1 MINKHRIAYMTLLLI
16 CSVLL
21 FIPLESNIGQQLT
34 SMLAITLSV
43 YAVLRGLNG
52 VISMAQGTELSIEPM
67 GVGVTLTPG
76 ELLDPLNDLIEQVSS
91 VLLLASASIGIQ
103 KILLSLTDT
112 DLLRWLFLAVAVITM
127 LLVGL
132 KKLPDNKQYLLIK
145 VVLVLAVLRLMVP
158 AMVVTSSVMQSWLEA
173 ERQHS
178 ISVLISTEKEVRALN
193 HSATNNE
200 SSGWFDSMTD
210 KLQLAD
216 LFSSIKS
223 KTDEAVTAAV
233 SILAEFLLV
242 FIFIPIVFMSIC
254 YKLIVGRFK

>member
-1 MINKHRIAYMTLLLI
+1 MTNKHRIAYLLLLLL

-34 SMLAITLSV
+34 SMLTITLSV

-91 VLLLASASIGIQ
+91 VLLVASASIGIQ
-103 KILLSLTDT
+103 KILLSLTDIS
-112 DLLRWLFLAVAVITM
+112 LLRWLLVILAIITM
-127 LLVGL
+127 LVVAL
-132 KKLPDNKQYLLIK
+132 KKLSETKQKLLIRI
-145 VVLVLAVLRLMVP
+145 VIVLSILRLMVP

-173 ERQHS
+173 DRQHS
-178 ISVLISTEKEVRALN
+178 ISVLVSTEQEVRALN
-193 HSATNNE
+193 HSTSNNK
-200 SSGWFDSMTD
+200 SSGWFESIAD
-210 KLQLAD
+210 KLQLTD
-216 LFSSIKS
+216 LFSSLKS
-223 KTDEAVTAAV
+223 KSDGAVTAAI

-242 FIFIPIVFMSIC
+242 FIFIPIVFMSIS
-254 YKLIVGRFK
+254 YKLIVRI